1 MNAIR
6 FIFISMFLFA
16 ISLKSAGQNLLV
28 DFSYNKSTRLFE
40 IKLTNNTERQ
50 MVIINSKHDEGAV
63 SYLVY
68 SEKSPNGTVES
79 FKVLLWNDMRS
90 MTFDIR
96 PLNPHET
103 MHISRSIYDDSRQNK
118 IVKARLKLSFLG
130 WDDSAGKITSQEC
143 EKEILI
149 NE

>member
-6 FIFISMFLFA
+6 FIFIGLFLFA

-50 MVIINSKHDEGAV
+50 MVIMNYKFSGGDLSH
-63 SYLVY
+63 LVY
-68 SEKSPNGTVES
+68 SVKTPEGIVENR
-79 FKVLLWNDMRS
+79 KVLLWDELRNTTLD
-90 MTFDIR
+90 FR
-96 PLNPHET
+96 PLSPHET
-103 MHISRSIYDDSRQNK
+103 MHISRSIYNDSRQNK
-118 IVKARLKLSFLG
+118 IVKARLILAFVG